1 MKAFRVF
8 KLPAL
13 LFIFVASMTY
23 LEIYKHVKHVI
34 VEVAEQPYIHH
45 DLRQRVV
52 KLTNQTK
59 VPLDLRPMEDYLKT
73 HDTSILMYNR
83 VPKTGSSSMRT
94 MLINLARRNSQKL
107 VSLSINEFALRSWE
121 RSWQEAEVD
130 RILKAKQQHRGKTI
144 IYIQHVHFI
153 NFTDIAGVQQPI
165 YFNTVRDPFKRFQ
178 SHFYYLR
185 SSKERYQNI
194 HLLDPDIDPRGIDF
208 NKWSKQTLEE
218 CVLNSTTP
226 ECHMNDGDAK
236 DFAIPYFC
244 GMDVECPTH
253 NSRWALNKAIE
264 NVERHFPVVG
274 VLEDLHV
281 TLKLMQKALPTFFP
295 GIWDAYRQHIPQE
308 KKLSYAAKKTSVN
321 SAQERLRQ
329 KAEEVM
335 KAQFETEYE
344 FYNYLR
350 QRLKLQANRENIS

>member
-1 MKAFRVF
+1 
-8 KLPAL
+8 
-13 LFIFVASMTY
+13 MTY

-94 MLINLARRNSQKL
+94 MLINLARVCDFMNWVLLMSLTLGASISSQRNSHKL

-153 NFTDIAGVQQPI
+153 
-165 YFNTVRDPFKRFQ
+165 
-178 SHFYYLR
+178 
-185 SSKERYQNI
+185 SKEWMSYFGWSHRGNKAMQI
-194 HLLDPDIDPRGIDF
+194 LQILLVCSSQSTLILWGIPSKGVLISFEWYYYEANVKWLDF
-208 NKWSKQTLEE
+208 SRISTTWDQAKSAIRISICLTLILILEE
-218 CVLNSTTP
+218 LILSM
-226 ECHMNDGDAK
+226 E
-236 DFAIPYFC
+236 YLWFC
-244 GMDVECPTH
+244 YLQLKIGH
-253 NSRWALNKAIE
+253 FIASGANK
-264 NVERHFPVVG
+264 
-274 VLEDLHV
+274 L
-281 TLKLMQKALPTFFP
+281 
-295 GIWDAYRQHIPQE
+295 
-308 KKLSYAAKKTSVN
+308 
-321 SAQERLRQ
+321 
-329 KAEEVM
+329 
-335 KAQFETEYE
+335 
-344 FYNYLR
+344 
-350 QRLKLQANRENIS
+350 